1 MITYFC
7 VITEGLMRY
16 SRPFLPCS
24 KFFWCGLHFSEF
36 TKRINFFLFLK
47 KDMANE
53 AIKHCKEAI
62 DITKDNPKA
71 YYRLF

>member
-1 MITYFC
+1 MAAFKNMPKKQRESLDDEMNI
-7 VITEGLMRY
+7 
-16 SRPFLPCS
+16 
-24 KFFWCGLHFSEF
+24 
-36 TKRINFFLFLK
+36 KRNEVLNVLNLNVALCLLK